1 MTALSLAQ
9 PGKNYT
15 IKWNVFQSN
24 IAADVENL
32 GLYPGETLFLISSY
46 FGNVIVRACSHK
58 RCMRIF
64 KRNFVLCKAKLCRHT
79 RVFQIILTKQRAKFV
94 KRHVQRLM

>member
-15 IKWNVFQSN
+15 IKWNVCQSN

-46 FGNVIVRACSHK
+46 FGNVIINIRGK
-58 RCMRIF
+58 
-64 KRNFVLCKAKLCRHT
+64 KLALNKET
-79 RVFQIILTKQRAKFV
+79 AFYIKV
-94 KRHVQRLM
+94 